1 MKHLLT
7 FLLVAGFTTAG
18 FAKDDYSLVVYET
31 YGDYKTNKRQ
41 AMYEFL
47 GFDWTLG
54 LFNVYYRIKKKE
66 EGRINLTKYY
76 GFSIGDQFYRIVKS
90 KPYRLLMEGKIMYYE
105 NGLAHLNMLIG
116 DEDEA
121 IVEQGDWHV
130 ISANMNSEIVE
141 FPSNKAS
148 KEFGE
153 RPELKALFECVDS
166 LRKKKTEKV
175 RDCVKEN
182 N

>member
-105 NGLAHLNMLIG
+105 NGLAHLKM
-116 DEDEA
+116 
-121 IVEQGDWHV
+121 
-130 ISANMNSEIVE
+130 
-141 FPSNKAS
+141 K
-148 KEFGE
+148 
-153 RPELKALFECVDS
+153 R
-166 LRKKKTEKV
+166 
-175 RDCVKEN
+175 
-182 N
+182 

>member
-1 MKHLLT
+1 MKNLLAV
-7 FLLVAGFTTAG
+7 LLISLFTTNS
-18 FAKDDYSLVVYET
+18 FAKDDYSLVVYES
-31 YGDYKTNKRQ
+31 YEDYQANKGQ

-54 LFNVYYRIKKKE
+54 LFNVYYRVSKKE

-76 GFSIGDQFYRIVKS
+76 GFSVGDQFYRIVKS
-90 KPYRLLMEGKIMYYE
+90 KPYRMLMEGKIVYYE
-105 NGLAHLNMLIG
+105 NGLAHLNMLVG

-121 IVEQGDWHV
+121 MVEQGDWHV
-130 ISANMNSEIVE
+130 ISTDMNSEIIE
-141 FPSNKAS
+141 FPSAKAE

-153 RPELKALFECVDS
+153 RADLKAMFECVEK
-166 LRKKKTEKV
+166 LRKKKTEKI
-175 RDCVKEN
+175 RECVQGN